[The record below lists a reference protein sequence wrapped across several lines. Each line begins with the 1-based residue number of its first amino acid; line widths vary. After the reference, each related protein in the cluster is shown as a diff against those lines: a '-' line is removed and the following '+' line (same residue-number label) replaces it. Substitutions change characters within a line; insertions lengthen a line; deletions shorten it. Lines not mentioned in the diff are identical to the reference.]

1 MVVGQRLTKCA
12 AITSD
17 MEQGEGQRAR
27 CSVVGRRGGHLY
39 TSEIEGVRL
48 TVGKV
53 EYIVV
58 NYDEND
64 PKVTLSLRQADIL
77 HSLAHDDE
85 LKEKGGCVPDLQ
97 DVASP
102 K

>member
-1 MVVGQRLTKCA
+1 
-12 AITSD
+12 
-17 MEQGEGQRAR
+17 
-27 CSVVGRRGGHLY
+27 
-39 TSEIEGVRL
+39 
-48 TVGKV
+48 VGKV

-85 LKEKGGCVPDLQ
+85 LKSQGGCVPDLQ
-97 DVASP
+97 DVASA